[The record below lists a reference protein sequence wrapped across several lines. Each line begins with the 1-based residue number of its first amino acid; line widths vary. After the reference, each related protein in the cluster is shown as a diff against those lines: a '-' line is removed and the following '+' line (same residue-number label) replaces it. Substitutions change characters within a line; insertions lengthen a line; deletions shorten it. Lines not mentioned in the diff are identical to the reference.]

1 MSTTRNVLGI
11 CDVCGFRYKLRELK
25 MNSYGLMVCPM
36 DFEKADLKNHPQN
49 KASNVQDEENL
60 KDVTR
65 RSPMPPTVVTVTDWL
80 PS

>member
-1 MSTTRNVLGI
+1 
-11 CDVCGFRYKLRELK
+11 
-25 MNSYGLMVCPM
+25 MVCPM
-36 DFEKADLKNHPQN
+36 DFEKADLKSHPQN
-49 KASNVQDEENL
+49 KAPNVKDEENL

>member
-1 MSTTRNVLGI
+1 
-11 CDVCGFRYKLRELK
+11 
-25 MNSYGLMVCPM
+25 M
-36 DFEKADLKNHPQN
+36 DFEKADLKSHPQN
-49 KASNVQDEENL
+49 KSPNVKDEENL